1 MMLFLSF
8 GFPIILSCI
17 GISAFIIGAFTAANS
32 GSIRDWAIIGGI
44 PTLIVILILLVGKW
58 DVREFRADKYDL
70 TRLAADHN
78 AVIDESSED
87 EPYVFHS
94 RFFKFDYWAYRI
106 PNDDYSEYL
115 ITNNSV
121 EDINNDE

>member
-1 MMLFLSF
+1 MFFASYI
-8 GFPIILSCI
+8 FPIILLCI
-17 GISAFIIGAFTAANS
+17 GLSAFIVGVFVAANS
-32 GSIRDWAIIGGI
+32 GYYRDIVIVGGI

-94 RFFKFDYWAYRI
+94 RFFKFEYWAYRI

-115 ITNNSV
+115 IANNSV

>member
-1 MMLFLSF
+1 MLFASLI
-8 GFPIILSCI
+8 FPIILSCI
-17 GISAFIIGAFTAANS
+17 GVSAFIIGAFIAVNPG
-32 GSIRDWAIIGGI
+32 GSFRDWAIIGGI
-44 PTLIVILILLVGKW
+44 PSLIVILILLVGNW

-70 TRLAADHN
+70 DRLAADHN
-78 AVIDESSED
+78 AVMETSED

-94 RFFKFDYWAYRI
+94 RFFKFEYWAYRI

>member
-1 MMLFLSF
+1 MLFASF
-8 GFPIILSCI
+8 IFPIILSCI
-17 GISAFIIGAFTAANS
+17 GVSAFIIGTCIAIRPG

-44 PTLIVILILLVGKW
+44 PTLIVILILLVGNW
-58 DVREFRADKYDL
+58 EVRDFHADKYDL
-70 TRLAADHN
+70 DRLAADHN
-78 AVIDESSED
+78 AVIENSED
-87 EPYVFHS
+87 EPYVFYS
-94 RFFKFDYWAYRI
+94 RFFKFEYWAYRI

>member
-8 GFPIILSCI
+8 GFPIILLCI
-17 GISAFIIGAFTAANS
+17 GLSALIVGFFVAANS
-32 GSIRDWAIIGGI
+32 GHYRDIVIVGVI

-70 TRLAADHN
+70 DRLAADHN
-78 AVIDESSED
+78 AVIETSED
-87 EPYVFHS
+87 EPYVFYS
-94 RFFKFDYWAYRI
+94 RFFKFEYWAYRI

-121 EDINNDE
+121 EDINNDA

>member
-1 MMLFLSF
+1 MMCFASF
-8 GFPIILSCI
+8 IFPIILLCI
-17 GISAFIIGAFTAANS
+17 GVSAFVIGAFIAANS
-32 GSIRDWAIIGGI
+32 GSIRDWVIIGGI

-70 TRLAADHN
+70 DRLAVDHN
-78 AVIDESSED
+78 AVMEETSED

-94 RFFKFDYWAYRI
+94 RFFELEYWAYRI

-115 ITNNSV
+115 ITNNAV
-121 EDINNDE
+121 EDINNDD

>member
-1 MMLFLSF
+1 MFFASYI
-8 GFPIILSCI
+8 FPIILLCI
-17 GISAFIIGAFTAANS
+17 GLSAFIVGVFVAANS
-32 GSIRDWAIIGGI
+32 GYYRDIVIVGGI

-58 DVREFRADKYDL
+58 DVRDFRADKYDL

-78 AVIDESSED
+78 AVIDETSED

-94 RFFKFDYWAYRI
+94 RFFKFEYWAYRI

-115 ITNNSV
+115 IANNSV

>member
-1 MMLFLSF
+1 MFFASYI
-8 GFPIILSCI
+8 FPIILLCI
-17 GISAFIIGAFTAANS
+17 GLSAFIVGVFVAANS
-32 GSIRDWAIIGGI
+32 GYYRDIVIVGGI

-58 DVREFRADKYDL
+58 DVRDFRADKYDL